1 MLAVLEKTKEKG
13 HKPDKY
19 IKNKKKTCHRRQ
31 NQERNVPQKTKPQKY
46 PATENKKTKK
56 CHATENKKH
65 KKQQLQQQQKPI
77 LDPGLKLVS
86 RLTHS
91 VYPRFQTK
99 KTRNPSDK
107 VRL

>member
-1 MLAVLEKTKEKG
+1 M
-13 HKPDKY
+13 
-19 IKNKKKTCHRRQ
+19 
-31 NQERNVPQKTKPQKY
+31 PQKTK
-46 PATENKKTKK
+46 NIKK

-99 KTRNPSDK
+99 KPRNPSDK

>member
-1 MLAVLEKTKEKG
+1 M
-13 HKPDKY
+13 
-19 IKNKKKTCHRRQ
+19 
-31 NQERNVPQKTKPQKY
+31 PQKTK
-46 PATENKKTKK
+46 NIKK

-99 KTRNPSDK
+99 NLETPAIKFDFDVVLGLCS
-107 VRL
+107 

>member
-1 MLAVLEKTKEKG
+1 MAVLEKTKEKG

-19 IKNKKKTCHRRQ
+19 IKNKKKIL
-31 NQERNVPQKTKPQKY
+31 PQKTKPRKKC
-46 PATENKKTKK
+46 ATENKTTKMSATENTKIKK